1 MYLESVLF
9 RYYGCCVN
17 QEYYNRTA
25 HILTHY
31 IGGTLQT
38 LRADLKAFVSANTKW
53 IHDTYS
59 DILQLRKQ
67 KVEDFCNSLIEPGF
81 QFDELAIT
89 VVCKMKNIH
98 CLVLLENSYWTTR
111 VNFDFRG
118 RLVKLC
124 YLGGGIYKEIAPK
137 YTGAPVKFGSKK
149 RNFTVDDPPQCAV
162 KDPLSSDFN
171 VGRLSDHD
179 EAQQPS
185 NETDLAGIED
195 LVDTGLLPS
204 VENHDGPTDVDIS
217 KETPP
222 VENQNGPTAVDSSEP
237 PVQNCDGPITTDAVP
252 SVENHDGPTDVD
264 ISKETPPVENRDA
277 HITTDAVSS
286 LENHNGPSDV
296 DISKETPP
304 AVDSSEPPV
313 QNRDG
318 PRSID
323 EPLVQDNGSESDV
336 STRDKKDSND
346 SNPDKD
352 GSENQTDAT

>member
-1 MYLESVLF
+1 M
-9 RYYGCCVN
+9 
-17 QEYYNRTA
+17 
-25 HILTHY
+25 
-31 IGGTLQT
+31 
-38 LRADLKAFVSANTKW
+38 
-53 IHDTYS
+53 
-59 DILQLRKQ
+59 
-67 KVEDFCNSLIEPGF
+67 
-81 QFDELAIT
+81 
-89 VVCKMKNIH
+89 
-98 CLVLLENSYWTTR
+98 
-111 VNFDFRG
+111 
-118 RLVKLC
+118 
-124 YLGGGIYKEIAPK
+124 
-137 YTGAPVKFGSKK
+137 
-149 RNFTVDDPPQCAV
+149 

-222 VENQNGPTAVDSSEP
+222 VE
-237 PVQNCDGPITTDAVP
+237 
-252 SVENHDGPTDVD
+252 
-264 ISKETPPVENRDA
+264 KRDA
-277 HITTDAVSS
+277 HITTDTVSS
-286 LENHNGPSDV
+286 LENHDGPSDV

-352 GSENQTDAT
+352 GSENQTCHTT